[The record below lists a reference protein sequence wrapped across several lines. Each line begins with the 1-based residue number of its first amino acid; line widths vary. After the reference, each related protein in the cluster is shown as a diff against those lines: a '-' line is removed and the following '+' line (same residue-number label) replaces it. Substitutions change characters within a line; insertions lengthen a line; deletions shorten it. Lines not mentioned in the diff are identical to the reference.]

1 MARQAKSAEKQ
12 TLRPTFHHA
21 SKHSSGCRR
30 WVARSYSRR
39 AVLARGVGDS
49 ERFFCS
55 ENTVS
60 MENGDSAFIGV
71 AFDRCNVSVRY
82 GYRDMSLRD
91 VTEVVRPLSLCLV
104 SLVGNTHRMYTG
116 CRRTPVG

>member
-1 MARQAKSAEKQ
+1 MLRSGEKEHRQEPQHGPPSQKRREANIAADLSPCLE
-12 TLRPTFHHA
+12 TLIRLPSVGRTF
-21 SKHSSGCRR
+21 
-30 WVARSYSRR
+30 SYSRR

-91 VTEVVRPLSLCLV
+91 VTYGSC
-104 SLVGNTHRMYTG
+104 
-116 CRRTPVG
+116 